1 MTASKQHPQRC
12 ETCKHLKNH
21 DILGSYCEISGRR
34 NQHGTLFMERVA
46 ELGCASH
53 SSQPAAPAGLNTQ
66 PKECTCEDCQRFRHP
81 DCPYPDSNITM
92 DRCCAF
98 MADIVAI
105 EAAGA
110 KAERER
116 VRTEIQEK
124 QRKKWTLAT
133 AEIDAFFESLRGGE
147 QR

>member
-1 MTASKQHPQRC
+1 
-12 ETCKHLKNH
+12 
-21 DILGSYCEISGRR
+21 
-34 NQHGTLFMERVA
+34 
-46 ELGCASH
+46 
-53 SSQPAAPAGLNTQ
+53 
-66 PKECTCEDCQRFRHP
+66 
-81 DCPYPDSNITM
+81 
-92 DRCCAF
+92 